1 MCKFGIINI
10 SRHHTTILPQR
21 FGSLVQPGS
30 QLMLLACRRAS
41 LPVANLFGR
50 LRSAQT
56 VLLSILG
63 GVNIKDQVGK
73 DLLISLFCDATSNL
87 AHVVFIILHGLVPT
101 HSILYNQLSQSPMSR
116 LAYILASNRQ

>member
-10 SRHHTTILPQR
+10 SRDYTTILPQE
-21 FGSLVQPGS
+21 FGSLVQPGY
-30 QLMLLACRRAS
+30 QLRLLPCGRVS
-41 LPVANLFGR
+41 LPVANFFGR
-50 LRSAQT
+50 LRSTQT
-56 VLLSILG
+56 VLLSIFG
-63 GVNIKDQVGK
+63 GVNVKDQVGK
-73 DLLISLFCDATSNL
+73 DLLISLLCDVTSNL